1 MKNTSLVS
9 VIIPVYNVEDF
20 VVKCLDSVYEQS
32 YENIE
37 IIVVDDGSTDKSGEL
52 VDNFAKNKS
61 NVMVI
66 HQENK
71 GLSAARNLGISK
83 AKGEWIALVDSDD
96 YVAKDFVKKMVEA
109 TEKDNVDIVVCGF
122 NQEKPAEEILSGD
135 EATIKLLTKQE
146 NLDVVAWNKL
156 YKKELFVKNNIW
168 YPVGEKHEDS
178 LTTYKLLSVAEK
190 VSYIAD
196 SLYFYVERKDSIMNK
211 AEVSDRLKM
220 RERAA
225 REAVEFFDKNKELQ
239 DAADISVLTAKFAF
253 VDAGVMVKE
262 NLEWIQ
268 KHAKQYKANKFLNK
282 KLKAYLILTKM
293 CGGVGYRAF
302 RKIKH

>member
-1 MKNTSLVS
+1 MKNNPLVS

-20 VVKCLDSVYEQS
+20 VAKCLNSVYEQS
-32 YENIE
+32 YKNIE
-37 IIVVDDGSTDKSGEL
+37 IIVVDDGSTDKSGKL
-52 VDNFAKNKS
+52 VDDFAKNKN

-66 HQENK
+66 HQKNK

-83 AKGEWIALVDSDD
+83 ANGEWIALVDSDD
-96 YVAKDFVKKMVEA
+96 YVAKDFVEKMVVVA
-109 TEKDNVDIVVCGF
+109 KKDGAEIVVCGF
-122 NQEKPAEEILSGD
+122 NQEKPAEEVLSGN
-135 EATIKLLTKQE
+135 EAIIKLLTKQE

-178 LTTYKLLSVAEK
+178 LTTYKLLSVATK

-225 REAVEFFDKNKELQ
+225 REAVEFFADNKELQ
-239 DAADISVLTAKFAF
+239 DAAKISVLTAKFAF
-253 VDAGVMVKE
+253 VDAGVMAKE
-262 NLEWIQ
+262 SLEWVQ
-268 KHAKQYKANKFLNK
+268 KHAGQYKTNKFLNK
-282 KLKAYLILTKM
+282 KLKAYLCLAKL
-293 CGGVGYRAF
+293 CGGIGYKAF

>member
-37 IIVVDDGSTDKSGEL
+37 IIVVDDGSADKSGEL
-52 VDNFAKNKS
+52 VDDFAKNKN

-66 HQENK
+66 HQKNK

-109 TEKDNVDIVVCGF
+109 TEKDDVDIVVCGF

-211 AEVSDRLKM
+211 AEISDRLKM

-239 DAADISVLTAKFAF
+239 DAAEISILTAKFAF

-268 KHAKQYKANKFLNK
+268 KHAKRYKANKFLNK